1 MVECAAQAP
10 TGFLLPDRQPSD
22 LNADMPSAKPWMLR
36 IGGALLLAA
45 GGAFAVAGLSTADKP
60 VAVQQLVESV
70 STMGM
75 DAQIQSLS
83 NSSLHLFRSD
93 TSRSSDTPDS
103 MLTRLG
109 VSDKAAADFFTR
121 QPVGARE
128 LVGPRRSPA
137 HG

>member
-60 VAVQQLVESV
+60 VAV
-70 STMGM
+70 
-75 DAQIQSLS
+75 S
-83 NSSLHLFRSD
+83 NWSSPSAPWAWTHRFK
-93 TSRSSDTPDS
+93 
-103 MLTRLG
+103 
-109 VSDKAAADFFTR
+109 V
-121 QPVGARE
+121 
-128 LVGPRRSPA
+128 
-137 HG
+137 